1 MNTSTQKIYQ
11 TTAYYC
17 HRNHG
22 NYYAPPEC
30 AHEFDFDI
38 RYISVVS
45 EENFIWQPSY
55 SFSFPLN
62 YEDFGC
68 YHIDKN
74 VCWFMRPGDSFERE
88 YLTFA
93 AGYHTMGVTPDVYT
107 FNYHGKDKG
116 FSFYDAEVYEDGY
129 ANFKGTVSFDYSLTD
144 GEKEKDD
151 HTIACDVSLK
161 IFYVPTEN

>member
-1 MNTSTQKIYQ
+1 
-11 TTAYYC
+11 
-17 HRNHG
+17 
-22 NYYAPPEC
+22 
-30 AHEFDFDI
+30 
-38 RYISVVS
+38 
-45 EENFIWQPSY
+45 
-55 SFSFPLN
+55 
-62 YEDFGC
+62 
-68 YHIDKN
+68 
-74 VCWFMRPGDSFERE
+74 MRPGDSFERE